1 MNSISDTPK
10 SFHEKKK
17 AVLST
22 IYIMAA
28 AFITYC
34 CMYAFR
40 KPFTAGTYEGLT
52 IWGID
57 MKIILISSQ
66 VLGYMLSKFIGIYIV
81 SSMPPSNRIKYILIL
96 LGIAWMALLAFAIVP
111 VRFTWIFMFINGLP
125 LGMIWGLVFSF
136 LEGRRNTELLGAG
149 MSASFI
155 VSSGLVKYAGR
166 TLIENFSV
174 SEIWMPFITGSL
186 FIPMLFLGI
195 IMLRNIAPPDSED
208 IENRSE
214 RHPMT
219 GTDRFR
225 FVRTFTF
232 GIIWTVIIYIAL
244 SIYRDLRDNFA
255 VEVWEQLGFAG
266 NSSILFTAEI
276 PISVAVLI
284 ITALMVLIKNNST
297 AFYSTLAMIA
307 GGGIL
312 LVTITFLF
320 VNKLISPAFWMI
332 LTGFGLYLSYV
343 SYHTMLFERWIAIFR
358 IKSNIGFLMYIADS
372 FGYMGSV
379 IVLFGKNFL
388 SADIDWLSFMV
399 NIAYVAGILI
409 IFLSV
414 ISIIYFR
421 RKERV
426 LNSEKIPAIP
436 TLKVASV

>member
-1 MNSISDTPK
+1 MNSLSDTSK
-10 SFHEKKK
+10 SIQGKT
-17 AVLST
+17 AGLST
-22 IYIMAA
+22 IYIMTA

-40 KPFTAGTYEGLT
+40 KPFTAATYEGLT
-52 IWGID
+52 IWGLD

-66 VLGYMLSKFIGIYIV
+66 VLGYMLSKFIGIYVV
-81 SSMPPSNRIKYILIL
+81 SSMSPSNRIKNILLL
-96 LGIAWMALLAFAIVP
+96 LGIAWLALLAFAIVP
-111 VRFTWIFMFINGLP
+111 IRFTWIIMFINGLP

-166 TLIENFSV
+166 TLIESFSV
-174 SEIWMPFITGSL
+174 PEIWMPFITGSV
-186 FIPMLFLGI
+186 FIPLLFLGI
-195 IMLRNIAPPDSED
+195 FMLRKISPPDKED
-208 IENRSE
+208 IESRSE

-219 GTDRFR
+219 GTDRIR
-225 FVRTFTF
+225 FVNTFTF
-232 GIIWTVIIYIAL
+232 GIIYTVIIYIAL

-266 NSSILFTAEI
+266 NNSILFTAEI

-284 ITALMVLIKNNST
+284 ITALMVLIRNNSI

-312 LVTITFLF
+312 LVSITYLF

-372 FGYMGSV
+372 FGYLGSV
-379 IVLFGKNFL
+379 LVLFGKNFL
-388 SADIDWLSFMV
+388 KVEIDWLSFMV

-409 IFLSV
+409 FFLSV

-421 RKERV
+421 RKENLLHSIKRPNISAV
-426 LNSEKIPAIP
+426 PATSP
-436 TLKVASV
+436 